1 MDKFFTTHEDIP
13 TLPKERFEQMT
24 ELAMSYNQ
32 HAPGNENVKGKWAT
46 PWSFK
51 WVSALS
57 AAACVVL
64 MIGVMSV
71 QTDITP
77 TAPASVQTAQAD
89 DAYDDITEIA
99 ILATLDGF

>member
-1 MDKFFTTHEDIP
+1 MDKIFPPHDDIP
-13 TLPKERFEQMT
+13 TLPKERFDQMA
-24 ELAMSYNQ
+24 ELAMSYHQ
-32 HAPGNENVKGKWAT
+32 YTPGNENVKSSWSAS
-46 PWSFK
+46 WSFK
-51 WVSALS
+51 WIGALS

-77 TAPASVQTAQAD
+77 TAPTSVQTAQAD

-99 ILATLDGF
+99 ILATLDSF